1 VAGAGVA
8 VHGLVAVVWGGRGM
22 LGFGDEE
29 GGAVWHGLTLG
40 ALILV
45 EHHHAD
51 GGAEG
56 DAKLG
61 ARLDQHTVLFVTGG
75 RDVALAG
82 ATAGHLGL
90 DVVLG
95 ELHAG
100 GDAVDDAA
108 DGTTVRLAIAVNS
121 RLGIGGR
128 RGGGGMGTY
137 VWTRKYSPKVD
148 MMAVLAVGCRKT
160 PRKRS

>member
-1 VAGAGVA
+1 M
-8 VHGLVAVVWGGRGM
+8 VWNR
-22 LGFGDEE
+22 
-29 GGAVWHGLTLG
+29 LTLG
-40 ALILV
+40 ALVLV

-61 ARLDQHTVLFVTGG
+61 ARLDQDAVLFVTGG

-82 ATAGHLGL
+82 ATARHLGL

-108 DGTTVRLAIAVNS
+108 DGAAVRLAIAANS
-121 RLGIGGR
+121 MLGNGR
-128 RGGGGMGTY
+128 GRGGEVEGGGTY
-137 VWTRKYSPKVD
+137 VWTRKNSPKVD
-148 MMAVLAVGCRKT
+148 MLAVWGGDCRKHLGGGGESKGGGIRGQWAT
-160 PRKRS
+160 RWYARPMW